1 LRGISDGKAEL
12 NHVSDWTEYLHII
25 DEKLAAAVD
34 QLAQALS
41 NGSLMPQ
48 TTRARSASLAARC
61 ALLLGLQRHFH
72 PIASTVFAGIQGGI
86 GAVQGVAE
94 HLPGL
99 MLADTDAQG
108 HRGMQTVQAPVVPG
122 HGLAYPLG
130 DLGSLPGIR

>member
-1 LRGISDGKAEL
+1 EVA
-12 NHVSDWTEYLHII
+12 
-25 DEKLAAAVD
+25 LAV
-34 QLAQALS
+34 S
-41 NGSLMPQ
+41 NGSLVPSPA
-48 TTRARSASLAARC
+48 RAGSASLAARC

-72 PIASTVFAGIQGGI
+72 PIASTVFGGIQGGI

-122 HGLAYPLG
+122 HGLAYSLG
-130 DLGSLPGIR
+130 DLRSLPGIRPR